1 MAFLQD
7 LYPDDFSHC
16 YGCGRLNPHGLHVK
30 SEWTGDSAVARFR
43 PDPSHIALPG
53 FVYGGLIASLIDCHA
68 MATAAAASMSRAG
81 AVPGRDQTPR
91 FVTASLRVDFRRPTP
106 LGADIVLTARPLE
119 ASDRKV
125 IVSVSLSA
133 DDVECARGEVVAV
146 PAPPSMRPA
155 PAR

>member
-1 MAFLQD
+1 
-7 LYPDDFSHC
+7 
-16 YGCGRLNPHGLHVK
+16 
-30 SEWTGDSAVARFR
+30 
-43 PDPSHIALPG
+43 
-53 FVYGGLIASLIDCHA
+53 
-68 MATAAAASMSRAG
+68 MSRAG